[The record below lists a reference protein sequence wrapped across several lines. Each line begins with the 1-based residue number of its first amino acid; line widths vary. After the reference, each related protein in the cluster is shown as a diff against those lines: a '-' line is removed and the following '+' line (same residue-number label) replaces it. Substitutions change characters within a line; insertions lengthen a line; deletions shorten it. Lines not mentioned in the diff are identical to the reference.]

1 MEKGRGLGVPT
12 NRSSLESE
20 MIVKM
25 TRDLEIL
32 SSKLSDIRGT
42 STAATTNT
50 TGPAG
55 SGQKQA
61 IAVVSSSFVSGI
73 RKATELGNPGDDRLS
88 VLDRIVEKVTGIA
101 SSSTPLNMLFSSLIY
116 PHPTSSLLH
125 LPTTRV

>member
-1 MEKGRGLGVPT
+1 MEKGRTLGGTT
-12 NRSSLESE
+12 NRASLESE
-20 MIVKM
+20 MMVKM

-42 STAATTNT
+42 STATTNIS
-50 TGPAG
+50 GPAG

-88 VLDRIVEKVTGIA
+88 VLDRIVEKVTGTA
-101 SSSTPLNMLFSSLIY
+101 SSSTPLNMLFSPLIY